1 MLDAALVLMDS
12 VGSDNASGAGNQQER
27 LSIATIA
34 SDLGNFLAGFALG
47 EGSFMIVCR
56 RRADYR
62 CGWKVSAAFNV
73 SQNDVAPLE
82 LFRRTL
88 GCGTIRMAGN
98 GGWYFEVNNLR
109 DIQAAVV
116 PFFRQFPLVG
126 RKQIDFELFADAVR
140 YWRRHHSPTARVGR
154 FLRFESRSTVV
165 ANADTPWRESSET
178 IRRTLRVEGMR

>member
-1 MLDAALVLMDS
+1 VKYPVLDAVLVLMDS

-27 LSIATIA
+27 LSIATIP
-34 SDLGNFLAGFALG
+34 SDLGSFLSGFALG

-73 SQNDVAPLE
+73 SQNDVTPLE
-82 LFRRTL
+82 LFRKTL
-88 GCGTIRMAGN
+88 GCGTIRMAGS

-116 PFFRQFPLVG
+116 PFFRRFRLVG
-126 RKQIDFELFADAVR
+126 RKQTDFELFADAVSLLAQ
-140 YWRRHHSPTARVGR
+140 SPLTDTACREI
-154 FLRFESRSTVV
+154 LEI
-165 ANADTPWRESSET
+165 RESLNGGGK
-178 IRRTLRVEGMR
+178 RRYTMERILRDYTPNPSR

>member
-1 MLDAALVLMDS
+1 MDS
-12 VGSDNASGAGNQQER
+12 VDPDNGGGAGNQQER

-82 LFRRTL
+82 LFRKTL
-88 GCGTIRMAGN
+88 GVRN
-98 GGWYFEVNNLR
+98 DSHGWERWLVLR
-109 DIQAAVV
+109 GEQ
-116 PFFRQFPLVG
+116 PQKHP
-126 RKQIDFELFADAVR
+126 
-140 YWRRHHSPTARVGR
+140 
-154 FLRFESRSTVV
+154 
-165 ANADTPWRESSET
+165 
-178 IRRTLRVEGMR
+178 